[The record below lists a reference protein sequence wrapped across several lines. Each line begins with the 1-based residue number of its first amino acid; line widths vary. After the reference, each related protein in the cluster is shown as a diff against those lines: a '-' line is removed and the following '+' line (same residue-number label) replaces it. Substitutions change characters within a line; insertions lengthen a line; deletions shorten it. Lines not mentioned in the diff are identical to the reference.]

1 MFLCSAAHRLVIWLG
16 DGAGVPR
23 LSLQKGKGKWCEP
36 AMKVWNH
43 LAWQDLGEFGAT
55 LACDAWWGCFS

>member
-1 MFLCSAAHRLVIWLG
+1 MLLCSAAHRLVIWLG

-23 LSLQKGKGKWCEP
+23 LSVQKGEGKEREP
-36 AMKVWNH
+36 AMKVWNQ

-55 LACDAWWGCFS
+55 LACVA